1 MSDTFLQNKNYL
13 LRLFS
18 ISIFHFKKDRFF
30 YLPNETILL
39 KDDSLTFNSIN
50 TIIEALN
57 TLEISYS
64 NEDLTTPF
72 FLARCII
79 KNEDFMEVINSS
91 VSELMNSYKHE
102 LSDDDTDDGYD
113 DYQENDNDLFFD

>member
-18 ISIFHFKKDRFF
+18 ISIFHYKKRRYF
-30 YLPNETILL
+30 YLSNEDILL

-57 TLEISYS
+57 TFEISYS
-64 NEDLTTPF
+64 NDELATPF
-72 FLARCII
+72 FLARSII
-79 KNEDFMEVINSS
+79 KNK
-91 VSELMNSYKHE
+91 ELMDIIDNTVNELMSSYKQE

-113 DYQENDNDLFFD
+113 DYEENDNDLFFD